1 MNKTRG
7 FLQLTYILY
16 HHLDKVGGSK
26 KANCLS
32 VYLSLMK
39 YCWKSNDYRAGL
51 RHSTIEKDTKLSRT
65 TIHRTLLTLTK
76 LNVISTIKG
85 RSGKTYQINPKFVK
99 FEKGMY
105 KNETSMYKNETSNVS
120 NVQTLVET
128 IIYNNTIE
136 EIIKNNR
143 GNQQLII
150 DNLAKLPLT
159 DLKKDKNNPYYI
171 KLAIQRK
178 QELAAN
184 EKKTYVPPQKIL
196 QALKSIS
203 KNSNPRYREKV
214 SYNKRNNLDYK
225 GNPIVK
231 DDKISTERG
240 NPIAKDK
247 NKV

>member
-1 MNKTRG
+1 MIKTRG
-7 FLQLTYILY
+7 FLQLTYVLY

-65 TIHRTLLTLTK
+65 TIHRTLQTLTK
-76 LNVISTIKG
+76 LNVISTVKG

-120 NVQTLVET
+120 NVKTLVET
-128 IIYNNTIE
+128 LIYSNTID

-143 GNQQLII
+143 GNQQSII
-150 DNLAKLPLT
+150 DSLAKLPMT
-159 DLKKDKNNPYYI
+159 DLKMDKNNPYYV

-178 QELAAN
+178 EELAHFERSEKSSSAAN
-184 EKKTYVPPQKIL
+184 EKKTYVSPQKIL

-214 SYNKRNNLDYK
+214 AYNKRNNLDYK
-225 GNPIVK
+225 GN
-231 DDKISTERG
+231 
-240 NPIAKDK
+240 AKDK

>member
-1 MNKTRG
+1 MIKTRG
-7 FLQLTYILY
+7 FLQLTYMLY

-51 RHSTIEKDTKLSRT
+51 RHSTIQKDTGLSRT

-85 RSGKTYQINPKFVK
+85 RSGKTYQINVKFVK
-99 FEKGMY
+99 FEKGMFQ
-105 KNETSMYKNETSNVS
+105 NETSMYKNETLNVS
-120 NVQTLVET
+120 NVKTLVESLV
-128 IIYNNTIE
+128 YSSTIE

-143 GNQQLII
+143 GNKQSII
-150 DNLAKLPLT
+150 DNLAKLPLL
-159 DLKKDKNNPYYI
+159 DLKMDKNNPYYVR
-171 KLAIQRK
+171 LAIQRK
-178 QELAAN
+178 EELAAN

-214 SYNKRNNLDYK
+214 AYNKRNNLDYK
-225 GNPIVK
+225 GN
-231 DDKISTERG
+231 
-240 NPIAKDK
+240 AKDK

>member
-1 MNKTRG
+1 MIKTRG

-120 NVQTLVET
+120 NVKTLVET
-128 IIYNNTIE
+128 LIYNNTIE

-150 DNLAKLPLT
+150 DNLAKLPL
-159 DLKKDKNNPYYI
+159 DILKQDNNNPYYI

-184 EKKTYVPPQKIL
+184 DKKTYVSPQKIL

-214 SYNKRNNLDYK
+214 AYNKRNNLDYK
-225 GNPIVK
+225 GNAK
-231 DDKISTERG
+231 
-240 NPIAKDK
+240 NKDK
-247 NKV
+247 V

>member
-7 FLQLTYILY
+7 FLQLTYVLY

-51 RHSTIEKDTKLSRT
+51 RHSTIQKDTGLSRT

-85 RSGKTYQINPKFVK
+85 RSGKTYQINTKFVK
-99 FEKGMY
+99 FEKGMFQ
-105 KNETSMYKNETSNVS
+105 NETSMYKNETLNVS
-120 NVQTLVET
+120 NVKTLVET
-128 IIYNNTIE
+128 LIYNNTIE

-143 GNQQLII
+143 GNKQSII
-150 DNLAKLPLT
+150 DSLAKLPMT
-159 DLKKDKNNPYYI
+159 DLKMDKNNPYYV

-184 EKKTYVPPQKIL
+184 EKKTYVSPQKIL

-214 SYNKRNNLDYK
+214 AYNKRNSLDYK
-225 GNPIVK
+225 
-231 DDKISTERG
+231 G

>member
-1 MNKTRG
+1 MIKTRG
-7 FLQLTYILY
+7 FLQLTYVLY

-51 RHSTIEKDTKLSRT
+51 RHSTIQKDTGLSRT

-85 RSGKTYQINPKFVK
+85 RSGKTYQINTKFVK
-99 FEKGMY
+99 FEKGMFQ
-105 KNETSMYKNETSNVS
+105 NETSMYKNETLNVS
-120 NVQTLVET
+120 NVKTLVET
-128 IIYNNTIE
+128 IDTITNKSIE
-136 EIIKNNR
+136 DVIRANK
-143 GNQQLII
+143 GNQQSII
-150 DNLAKLPLT
+150 DSLAKLPMT
-159 DLKKDKNNPYYI
+159 DLKMDKNNPYYV

-178 QELAAN
+178 QELTAN
-184 EKKTYVPPQKIL
+184 EKKTYVSPQKIL

-225 GNPIVK
+225 GNPIAK
-231 DDKISTERG
+231 
-240 NPIAKDK
+240 NKDK
-247 NKV
+247 V

>member
-99 FEKGMY
+99 FEKGMF

-120 NVQTLVET
+120 NVKTLVET
-128 IIYNNTIE
+128 LIYNNTIE

-171 KLAIQRK
+171 RLAIQRK
-178 QELAAN
+178 QELQAN
-184 EKKTYVPPQKIL
+184 EKKTYVSPQKIL

-214 SYNKRNNLDYK
+214 AYNKRNNLDYK
-225 GNPIVK
+225 GN
-231 DDKISTERG
+231 
-240 NPIAKDK
+240 AKDK
-247 NKV
+247 DKV

>member
-39 YCWKSNDYRAGL
+39 YCWKSNDYKAGL

-65 TIHRTLLTLTK
+65 TIHRTLQTLTK

-120 NVQTLVET
+120 NVKTLVET
-128 IIYNNTIE
+128 IDTITNKPIE
-136 EIIKNNR
+136 DVIRDYK
-143 GNQQLII
+143 GNQQSII
-150 DNLAKLPLT
+150 DNLAKLPLV
-159 DLKKDKNNPYYI
+159 DLQMDKNNPYYV

-178 QELAAN
+178 QELQAN
-184 EKKTYVPPQKIL
+184 EKKTYVSPQKIL
-196 QALKSIS
+196 QALNTIK
-203 KNSNPRYREKV
+203 KETNVRYREKRD
-214 SYNKRNNLDYK
+214 YNIRNNIK
-225 GNPIVK
+225 PWK
-231 DDKISTERG
+231 K
-240 NPIAKDK
+240 
-247 NKV
+247 

>member
-1 MNKTRG
+1 MIKTRG

-99 FEKGMY
+99 FEKAMY

-120 NVQTLVET
+120 NVKTLVET
-128 IIYNNTIE
+128 IDTINNKPIE
-136 EIIKNNR
+136 DVIRANK

-159 DLKKDKNNPYYI
+159 DLRKDKNNPYYI

-184 EKKTYVPPQKIL
+184 EKKTYVSPQKIL

-225 GNPIVK
+225 GNPIAK
-231 DDKISTERG
+231 
-240 NPIAKDK
+240 NKDK
-247 NKV
+247 V

>member
-1 MNKTRG
+1 MIKTRG
-7 FLQLTYILY
+7 FLQLTYVLY

-51 RHSTIEKDTKLSRT
+51 RHSTIQKDTGLSRT

-85 RSGKTYQINPKFVK
+85 RSGKTYQINTKFVK
-99 FEKGMY
+99 FEKGMFQ
-105 KNETSMYKNETSNVS
+105 NETSMYKNETLNVS
-120 NVQTLVET
+120 NVKTLVESLV
-128 IIYNNTIE
+128 YSNTIE

-143 GNQQLII
+143 GNNQSII
-150 DNLAKLPLT
+150 DSLAKLPMT
-159 DLKKDKNNPYYI
+159 DLKMDKNNPYYV

-184 EKKTYVPPQKIL
+184 KKKTYVSPQKIL

-214 SYNKRNNLDYK
+214 AYNKRNNLDYK
-225 GNPIVK
+225 GNAK
-231 DDKISTERG
+231 
-240 NPIAKDK
+240 NKDK
-247 NKV
+247 V

>member
-39 YCWKSNDYRAGL
+39 YCWKSNNYTAGL

-65 TIHRTLLTLTK
+65 TIHRTLVTLTK

-99 FEKGMY
+99 FEKGMFQ
-105 KNETSMYKNETSNVS
+105 NETPMFQNYTSNVS
-120 NVQTLVET
+120 DLKTLVET
-128 IIYNNTIE
+128 ININIIE
-136 EIIKNNR
+136 DIIRENR
-143 GNQQLII
+143 GNQQSII
-150 DNLAKLPLT
+150 DSLAKLPLT
-159 DLKKDKNNPYYI
+159 DLKKDKNNPYYM
-171 KLAIQRK
+171 KLAIARK
-178 QELAAN
+178 EELAAESKAN
-184 EKKTYVPPQKIL
+184 YVHPQKII
-196 QALKSIS
+196 QALNKIS

-214 SYNKRNNLDYK
+214 AFNKRNNLDYK
-225 GNPIVK
+225 GRPK
-231 DDKISTERG
+231 K
-240 NPIAKDK
+240 
-247 NKV
+247 

>member
-1 MNKTRG
+1 MIKTRG
-7 FLQLTYILY
+7 FLQLTYMLY

-51 RHSTIEKDTKLSRT
+51 RHSTIQKDTGLSRT

-85 RSGKTYQINPKFVK
+85 RSGKTYQINVKFVK
-99 FEKGMY
+99 FEKGMFQ
-105 KNETSMYKNETSNVS
+105 NETSMYKNETLNVS
-120 NVQTLVET
+120 NVKTLVESLV
-128 IIYNNTIE
+128 YSNTIE

-143 GNQQLII
+143 GNKQSII
-150 DNLAKLPLT
+150 DNLANLPLL
-159 DLKKDKNNPYYI
+159 DLKMDKNNPYYV

-178 QELAAN
+178 EELAAN

-214 SYNKRNNLDYK
+214 AYNKRNNLDYK
-225 GNPIVK
+225 GN
-231 DDKISTERG
+231 
-240 NPIAKDK
+240 AKDK

>member
-1 MNKTRG
+1 VIKTRG
-7 FLQLTYILY
+7 FLQLTYVLY

-99 FEKGMY
+99 FEKGMF

-128 IIYNNTIE
+128 LIYSNTID

-159 DLKKDKNNPYYI
+159 DLKKDKNNPYYV

-178 QELAAN
+178 EELAAN
-184 EKKTYVPPQKIL
+184 EKKTYVSPQKIL

-214 SYNKRNNLDYK
+214 AYNKRNSLDYK

>member
-1 MNKTRG
+1 MIKTRG
-7 FLQLTYILY
+7 FLQLTYVLY

-99 FEKGMY
+99 FEKGMFQ
-105 KNETSMYKNETSNVS
+105 NETHLFQNYTSNVS
-120 NVQTLVET
+120 NVQTLVEQQ
-128 IIYNNTIE
+128 YNNNNSIE
-136 EIIKNNR
+136 EVIKNYK
-143 GNQQLII
+143 GNQQSII
-150 DNLAKLPLT
+150 DNLAKLPL
-159 DLKKDKNNPYYI
+159 DILKQDNNNPYYI

-184 EKKTYVPPQKIL
+184 EKKTYVSPQKIL
-196 QALKSIS
+196 QALNTIK
-203 KNSNPRYREKV
+203 KETNVRYREKRD
-214 SYNKRNNLDYK
+214 YNIRNNIK
-225 GNPIVK
+225 PWK
-231 DDKISTERG
+231 K
-240 NPIAKDK
+240 
-247 NKV
+247 

>member
-1 MNKTRG
+1 
-7 FLQLTYILY
+7 
-16 HHLDKVGGSK
+16 
-26 KANCLS
+26 
-32 VYLSLMK
+32 MK
-39 YCWKSNDYRAGL
+39 YCWKSNDYKAGL

-65 TIHRTLLTLTK
+65 TIHRTLQTLTK
-76 LNVISTIKG
+76 LNVISTVKG

-120 NVQTLVET
+120 NVKTLVET
-128 IIYNNTIE
+128 LIYSNTID

-159 DLKKDKNNPYYI
+159 DLRKDKNNPYYVR
-171 KLAIQRK
+171 LAIQRK
-178 QELAAN
+178 EELAAN

-214 SYNKRNNLDYK
+214 AYNKRNNLDWK
-225 GNPIVK
+225 GN
-231 DDKISTERG
+231 
-240 NPIAKDK
+240 AKDK
-247 NKV
+247 DKV

>member
-7 FLQLTYILY
+7 FLQLTYVLY

-51 RHSTIEKDTKLSRT
+51 RHSTIQKDTGLSRT

-85 RSGKTYQINPKFVK
+85 RSGKTYQINTKFVK
-99 FEKGMY
+99 FEKGMFQ
-105 KNETSMYKNETSNVS
+105 NETSMYKNETLNVS
-120 NVQTLVET
+120 NVKTLVET
-128 IIYNNTIE
+128 IDTITNKTIE
-136 EIIKNNR
+136 DVIRANK
-143 GNQQLII
+143 GNQQSII
-150 DNLAKLPLT
+150 DSLAKLPMT
-159 DLKKDKNNPYYI
+159 DLKMDKNNPYYV

-178 QELAAN
+178 EELLAN
-184 EKKTYVPPQKIL
+184 EKKTYVSPQKIL

-214 SYNKRNNLDYK
+214 AYNKRNNLDYK
-225 GNPIVK
+225 GN
-231 DDKISTERG
+231 
-240 NPIAKDK
+240 AKDK

>member
-1 MNKTRG
+1 MIKTRG
-7 FLQLTYILY
+7 FLQLTYVLY

-51 RHSTIEKDTKLSRT
+51 RHSTIQKDTGLSRT

-85 RSGKTYQINPKFVK
+85 RSGKTYQINTKFVK
-99 FEKGMY
+99 FEKGMFQ
-105 KNETSMYKNETSNVS
+105 NETSMYKNETLNVS
-120 NVQTLVET
+120 NVKTLVET
-128 IIYNNTIE
+128 LIYSNTIE

-143 GNQQLII
+143 GNKQSII
-150 DNLAKLPLT
+150 DSLAKLPMT
-159 DLKKDKNNPYYI
+159 DLKMDKNNPYYV

-184 EKKTYVPPQKIL
+184 EKKTYVSPQKIL

-214 SYNKRNNLDYK
+214 AYNKRNNLDYK
-225 GNPIVK
+225 GNAK
-231 DDKISTERG
+231 
-240 NPIAKDK
+240 NKDK
-247 NKV
+247 V

>member
-1 MNKTRG
+1 MHFT
-7 FLQLTYILY
+7 IL
-16 HHLDKVGGSK
+16 
-26 KANCLS
+26 A
-32 VYLSLMK
+32 LSLMK

-99 FEKGMY
+99 FEKGMF

-178 QELAAN
+178 EELAAN
-184 EKKTYVPPQKIL
+184 EKKTYVSPQKIL

-225 GNPIVK
+225 GNPI
-231 DDKISTERG
+231 
-240 NPIAKDK
+240 AKDK

>member
-1 MNKTRG
+1 MIKTRG

-51 RHSTIEKDTKLSRT
+51 RHSTIEKDTGLSRT

-120 NVQTLVET
+120 NVKTLVET
-128 IIYNNTIE
+128 IDTITNKPIE
-136 EIIKNNR
+136 DVIRDYK
-143 GNQQLII
+143 GNQQSII
-150 DNLAKLPLT
+150 DNLAKLPL
-159 DLKKDKNNPYYI
+159 DILKQDNNNPYYI

-178 QELAAN
+178 QELQAN
-184 EKKTYVPPQKIL
+184 EKKTYVSPQKIL

-214 SYNKRNNLDYK
+214 AYNKRNNLDYK
-225 GNPIVK
+225 GN
-231 DDKISTERG
+231 
-240 NPIAKDK
+240 AKDK

>member
-51 RHSTIEKDTKLSRT
+51 RHSTIQKDTGLSRT

-85 RSGKTYQINPKFVK
+85 RSGKTYQINTKFVK
-99 FEKGMY
+99 FEKGMFQ
-105 KNETSMYKNETSNVS
+105 NETSMYKNETLNVS
-120 NVQTLVET
+120 NVKTLVET
-128 IIYNNTIE
+128 LIYSNTIE

-143 GNQQLII
+143 GNKQSII
-150 DNLAKLPLT
+150 DSLAKLPMT
-159 DLKKDKNNPYYI
+159 DLKMDKNNPYYV

-184 EKKTYVPPQKIL
+184 EKKTYVSPQKIL

-214 SYNKRNNLDYK
+214 AYNKRNNLDYK
-225 GNPIVK
+225 GNAK
-231 DDKISTERG
+231 
-240 NPIAKDK
+240 NKDK
-247 NKV
+247 V

>member
-1 MNKTRG
+1 
-7 FLQLTYILY
+7 
-16 HHLDKVGGSK
+16 
-26 KANCLS
+26 
-32 VYLSLMK
+32 MK

-159 DLKKDKNNPYYI
+159 DLKKDKNNPYYV

-178 QELAAN
+178 QELVAN

-214 SYNKRNNLDYK
+214 AYNKRNNLDWK
-225 GNPIVK
+225 GN
-231 DDKISTERG
+231 
-240 NPIAKDK
+240 AKDK
-247 NKV
+247 DKV

>member
-1 MNKTRG
+1 MIKTRG
-7 FLQLTYILY
+7 FLQLTYVLY

-99 FEKGMY
+99 FEKGMF

-128 IIYNNTIE
+128 LIYSNTID

-159 DLKKDKNNPYYI
+159 DLKKDKNNPYYV

-178 QELAAN
+178 EELAAN
-184 EKKTYVPPQKIL
+184 EKKTYVSPQKIL

-214 SYNKRNNLDYK
+214 AYNKRNNLDYK
-225 GNPIVK
+225 GN
-231 DDKISTERG
+231 
-240 NPIAKDK
+240 AKDK
-247 NKV
+247 DKV